1 MKDKEI
7 IYKIREW
14 LILNVRNSQNFNP
27 ELIEDNKL
35 LLEAIRDWKTWEENK

>member
-1 MKDKEI
+1 MTDKEI

-14 LILNVRNSQNFNP
+14 LILNVRDSQNFDP

-35 LLEAIRDWKTWEENK
+35 LLEAIRDWRKS